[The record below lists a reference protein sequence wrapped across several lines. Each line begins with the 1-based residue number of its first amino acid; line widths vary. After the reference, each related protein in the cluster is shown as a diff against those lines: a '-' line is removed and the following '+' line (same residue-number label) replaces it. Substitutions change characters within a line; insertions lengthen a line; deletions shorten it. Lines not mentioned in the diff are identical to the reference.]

1 MTVHIAVLANPS
13 AGKGRARV
21 AAAFASA
28 RLRDAGASVVDYAGV
43 TPQETR
49 DLAGRALAAR
59 PDALVVVGGDGT
71 LAGIL
76 DIVCEHGVPIAIV
89 PAGTGNDLARS
100 LGVPLGDPAA
110 AALLALHGRPRTIDV
125 GRIRSGDGT
134 RHFLTVAALGFDAR
148 VSDRTDRLRWPR
160 GPLRYYLALLIEL
173 VRLRPLRF
181 RIAID
186 QAEPREAPG
195 VLVAVGNTASY
206 GGGMPMCTGASPDDG
221 LLDVVRVRS
230 LGRLRL
236 LRVFPRLLDG
246 THLGLPEVEHCRGR
260 SVEVSAPGLIVYA
273 DGERVATSSCVIDIS
288 DSALTVM
295 APAGSD
301 ASSPHS

>member
-1 MTVHIAVLANPS
+1 MTVHIAVFVNPS
-13 AGKGRARV
+13 AGKGRARAV
-21 AAAFASA
+21 AATAST
-28 RLRDAGASVVDYAGV
+28 RLRGAGASVVEYAGV
-43 TPQETR
+43 TAEETR
-49 DLAGRALAAR
+49 DLARRALAAR
-59 PDALVVVGGDGT
+59 PDVLVVVGGDGT

-76 DIVCEHGVPIAIV
+76 DVVCENSVPIAVV

-100 LGVPLGDPAA
+100 LGVPMEDPAA
-110 AALLALHGRPRTIDV
+110 AALLALRGRRRTIDV
-125 GRIRSGDGT
+125 GRVRSGDGT

-186 QAEPREAPG
+186 QAEPRDAPG

-206 GGGMPMCTGASPDDG
+206 GGGMPMCIGASPDDG
-221 LLDVVRVRS
+221 LLDIVRVGP

-236 LRVFPRLLDG
+236 LRVFPRLLHG
-246 THLGLPEVEHCRGR
+246 THLDLPEVEHFRGR

-273 DGERVATSSCVIDIS
+273 DGERVATSSCVIDIR

-295 APAGSD
+295 APAGGETSG
-301 ASSPHS
+301 SHP